1 MKKSF
6 LFIIPLLLLSACGQE
21 KIYVVGENAFCKGLE
36 NTDTEPVYC
45 VDEKDKPINGM
56 VIEYYP
62 SGKVLR
68 EITMRNGREN
78 GIEKEYYENG
88 NLHVET
94 NVVDGQAT
102 GLSKLY
108 NEDGKLYMEMKW
120 LDGTATDLKVYDEY
134 GNVISSAE

>member
-1 MKKSF
+1 MKKSL

-21 KIYVVGENAFCKGLE
+21 KTYIVGETAFCKGLAD
-36 NTDTEPVYC
+36 TDTEPVYC
-45 VDEKDKPINGM
+45 VDEKDQPINGM
-56 VIEYYP
+56 VIEYYA

-88 NLHVET
+88 NLRVET
-94 NVVDGQAT
+94 NVVDGHTT

-108 NEDGKLYMEMKW
+108 NEDGKLYMEMNW
-120 LDGTATDLKVYDEY
+120 VDGNATDIKVYDES
-134 GNVISSAE
+134 GNVITSAE